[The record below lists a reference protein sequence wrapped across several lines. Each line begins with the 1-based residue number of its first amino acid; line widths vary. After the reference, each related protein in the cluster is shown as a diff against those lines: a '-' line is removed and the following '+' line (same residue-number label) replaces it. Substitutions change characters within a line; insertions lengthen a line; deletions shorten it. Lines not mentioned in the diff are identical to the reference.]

1 MGQTR
6 IISDV
11 PKEETISDIIID
23 TSQPS
28 RIEFIREAEDI
39 KS

>member
-1 MGQTR
+1 MGKNRTV
-6 IISDV
+6 SDF

-28 RIEFIREAEDI
+28 KIEFIREGYDI